1 MKNRAYYV
9 LYLLYLLMV
18 AFILYINGVFT
29 GDISS
34 MSNIWINVGFLAVIG
49 VIFLISFHSFR
60 KLNRCTDAL
69 EIAADK
75 LKKEYH
81 EKGNCL
87 WGIYR
92 EKETVFGNSVLDD
105 AFARYQKR
113 LKGYETR
120 SGLSKTCDL
129 EEYINEDLLDNVGMS
144 FFNSA
149 IPGTLT
155 GLGIL
160 GTFLGLSLGLGSFS
174 GNDIYT
180 ISDNVGVLL
189 SGMKVAFHTSV
200 YGIFFSLV
208 FNFVYRM
215 VVSEAYAKL
224 SIFLGAFRESAMPEA
239 GADMDAKALLIYQAN
254 MANSLK
260 DMTTLLKGNLQDQ
273 MKGVD
278 RMVRHFQE
286 QLAENMGS
294 DFSRLGEALNRS
306 AEAQSLAAS
315 NFRSLEET
323 ARNLL
328 ETNSVMQRE
337 LEQSRERQESLA
349 RELEEQKGRL
359 ADTCR
364 TLDEEISNQLYTY
377 SQMRNLDE
385 K

>member
-18 AFILYINGVFT
+18 GFILYINGVFD
-29 GDISS
+29 GNISS

-49 VIFLISFHSFR
+49 VLFLISFHSFR

-75 LKKEYH
+75 LKREYK
-81 EKGNCL
+81 EKGECL

-92 EKETVFGNSVLDD
+92 EKETVFGNAVLDD

-113 LKGYETR
+113 LRGYETR

-129 EEYINEDLLDNVGMS
+129 EEYINEDLLDSVGMS
-144 FFNSA
+144 FYNSA

-189 SGMKVAFHTSV
+189 GGMKVAFHTSV

-208 FNFVYRM
+208 FNFLYRM
-215 VVSEAYAKL
+215 VVSEAYGKL
-224 SIFLGAFRESAMPEA
+224 SVFLGAFREYAMPQA

-260 DMTTLLKGNLQDQ
+260 DMTNLLKGNLQDQ
-273 MKGVD
+273 MKGVE
-278 RMVRHFQE
+278 RMVRHFEE
-286 QLAENMGS
+286 QLAENMGA
-294 DFSRLGEALNRS
+294 DFSRLGEALDRS
-306 AEAQSLAAS
+306 AQAQSLAAS

-328 ETNSVMQRE
+328 ETNSAMQRE
-337 LEQSRERQESLA
+337 MEMNRERQEAFA
-349 RELEEQKGRL
+349 RELKEQKNKL
-359 ADTCR
+359 DDTCR
-364 TLDEEISNQLYTY
+364 TLDEEISSQLYTY

-385 K
+385 E

>member
-18 AFILYINGVFT
+18 GFILYINGVFDGT
-29 GDISS
+29 ISS

-49 VIFLISFHSFR
+49 VLFLISFHSFR
-60 KLNRCTDAL
+60 RLNRCTDAL
-69 EIAADK
+69 DIAADK
-75 LKKEYH
+75 LKKEYL
-81 EKGNCL
+81 EKEGCL

-92 EKETVFGNSVLDD
+92 EKETVFGCAVLDD

-113 LKGYETR
+113 LRGYETR
-120 SGLSKTCDL
+120 GGLSKTCEL
-129 EEYINEDLLDNVGMS
+129 EEYINEDLLDGVGMS
-144 FFNSA
+144 YFNSA

-160 GTFLGLSLGLGSFS
+160 GTFLGLSLGLGSFT

-189 SGMKVAFHTSV
+189 GGMKVAFHTSV

-208 FNFVYRM
+208 FNFAYRM
-215 VVSEAYAKL
+215 VVAEAYEKL
-224 SIFLGAFRESAMPEA
+224 GRFLGAFRECAMPEA
-239 GADMDAKALLIYQAN
+239 GADLDAKALLIYQAN

-260 DMTTLLKGNLQDQ
+260 DMTNLLKGSVQEQ
-273 MKGVD
+273 MKGVE

-294 DFSRLGEALNRS
+294 DFSRLGEVLNR
-306 AEAQSLAAS
+306 AGEAQTLAAA
-315 NFRSLEET
+315 NFKSLEES
-323 ARNLL
+323 ARGLM
-328 ETNSVMQRE
+328 ETNAGMQRA
-337 LEQSRERQESLA
+337 LDKSRERQESFA